1 MGFFIFAKKIMQQLA
16 LFDFKEKEINKWKI
30 NLKITNLDNGYY
42 LGVLLIP
49 SWKFILKYTFEHW
62 KIITFEVLDYSGYL
76 YLTVSLIKNI
86 KKLLEVM
93 LAESK

>member
-1 MGFFIFAKKIMQQLA
+1 MQQVA
-16 LFDFKEKEINKWKI
+16 LFDFKEKEINRW
-30 NLKITNLDNGYY
+30 NFSLKITNLDDNYY
-42 LGVLLIP
+42 LGVLSIP
-49 SWKFILKYTFEHW
+49 SWKFILKYTFENW
-62 KIITFEVLDYSGYL
+62 KIITFEILDYSGYL